1 MKIQIGNEPYLYR
14 PTGLPLEGRL
24 TVYKL
29 NTDVKAKT
37 YTLEGTNFV
46 QAANP
51 VLLHSGLPD
60 DSLFVDVGLYT
71 IRIERYIGPEGQMSV
86 ESPDE
91 YFEIVDQYEAGL
103 DFDPQAS
110 SANVVDTLED
120 LQECAVEMKYV
131 TVLWHTSEGD
141 CVPRQYIW
149 DAQSQ
154 DTIDGGY
161 VVGSNK
167 SDTGRWILLWGDEI
181 LPASVY
187 GVTPANEGNLNGV
200 LSYPATVGS
209 FFLKTA
215 PCVRFQPGD
224 YNNAL
229 EWVTDKELVFDGDTR
244 FLGATFTCPRA
255 RMMGTFS
262 SYVADFVFTA
272 RDAEAHSSWFRTVQ
286 GFWQCG
292 AKFLYLDTT
301 NYFANS
307 AIAGVISLADK
318 VIFGNGR
325 LPCTYNTGAHF
336 VVAANTSISGRIF
349 SSADFVRFIADGWGD
364 GVFARTGTWDPG
376 LISQGHHVQFDS
388 IPDLDLFASTE
399 RWVATMV
406 ERRARISEQVWT
418 DFTLDLQ
425 NRRYIN
431 SQLNVGTFRDIRN
444 VYCNRLYIGN
454 NGADITLHNVHA
466 NEVSAI
472 CRYLTVYDSDI
483 SFPSEAA
490 ISAMWGYDSRINSS
504 MIWRTPSIQCIFERC
519 WIGIVFN
526 RVTNNEHLE
535 SLLSFTDCQFQ
546 RNVGIQTKNLEMY
559 RCRTDNGAIKI
570 YPYKDGDTY
579 RMRVTLIGN
588 AINSSSPV
596 EFTKIDMIDGRYQ
609 EDCYDIVLN
618 WNITG
623 NMFSGNNEGLRM
635 RYWQNRTGSYYTRTF
650 IKGGNGIHSI
660 VYEGNV
666 GQCPDGDMRGVMIAD
681 NKAYTEETI
690 SGDSKVYKYQG
701 SWKRCLVVPGSLWWN
716 GTILKG
722 PNTLVKWYSWVNSP
736 YNSLTYDMFVHTAWF
751 AYPRAHDDPI
761 NNGDFFANALL
772 LFGDYLRI
780 VQRGDGDRN
789 DGVVGKVI

>member
-131 TVLWHTSEGD
+131 TVLWHTTEGD

-200 LSYPATVGS
+200 LSYPPTVGS

-215 PCVRFQPGD
+215 PCVRFQPGI

-229 EWVTDKELVFDGDTR
+229 EWVTDKELVFDGGTK
-244 FLGATFTCPRA
+244 FTGATFTCPRA
-255 RMMGTFS
+255 RMMGTFA
-262 SYVADFVFTA
+262 SYVANFIFTA

-292 AKFLYLDTT
+292 AKFLFLDTT

-307 AIAGVISLADK
+307 AIAGQVSLVDK

-325 LPCTYNTGAHF
+325 IPCTYNTGAYF
-336 VVAANTSISGRIF
+336 LVTANTSISGRIF
-349 SSADFVRFIADGWGD
+349 SSADFVRFSADGWGD
-364 GVFARTGTWDPG
+364 GIFARAGTWDPG
-376 LISQGHHVQFDS
+376 LISQGHHIQFDS
-388 IPDLDLFASTE
+388 TPDLDLFESTE

-406 ERRARISEQVWT
+406 ERRARISEQVWS

-425 NRRYIN
+425 NRRFIN

-444 VYCNRLYIGN
+444 VYCNRLYISN

-546 RNVGIQTKNLEMY
+546 HNVGIQTKNLEMY
-559 RCRTDNGAIKI
+559 RCRIDNGAIKI

-579 RMRVTLIGN
+579 RMRATLIGN
-588 AINSSSPV
+588 AINSAYPV

-650 IKGGNGIHSI
+650 IKGGTGIHSI

-666 GQCPDGDMRGVMIAD
+666 GQCPDGDMRGVMISD
-681 NKAYTEETI
+681 NKAYTEETAA
-690 SGDSKVYKYQG
+690 SSTLYKYQG

-716 GTILKG
+716 GTILNG
-722 PNTLVKWYSWVNSP
+722 SNTLVKWYSWVNSP
-736 YNSLTYDMFVHTAWF
+736 YNSLTYDVFVQTAWF
-751 AYPRAHDDPI
+751 AYPKAHDDPI

>member
-1 MKIQIGNEPYLYR
+1 MRIQIGNEPYLYR

-131 TVLWHTSEGD
+131 TVLWHTTEGD

-149 DAQSQ
+149 DAQSH

-200 LSYPATVGS
+200 LSYPPTVGS

-215 PCVRFQPGD
+215 PCVRFQPGI

-229 EWVTDKELVFDGDTR
+229 EWVTDKELVFDGGTK
-244 FLGATFTCPRA
+244 FTGATFTCPRA
-255 RMMGTFS
+255 RMMGTFA
-262 SYVADFVFTA
+262 SYVANFIFTA

-292 AKFLYLDTT
+292 AKFLFLDTT
-301 NYFANS
+301 NYFVNS
-307 AIAGVISLADK
+307 AIAGQVSLADK

-325 LPCTYNTGAHF
+325 IPCTYNTGAYF
-336 VVAANTSISGRIF
+336 LVTANTSISGRIF
-349 SSADFVRFIADGWGD
+349 SSADFVRFGADGWGD
-364 GVFARTGTWDPG
+364 GIFARAGTWDPG
-376 LISQGHHVQFDS
+376 LISQGHHIQFDS
-388 IPDLDLFASTE
+388 TPDLDLFESTE

-406 ERRARISEQVWT
+406 ERRARISEQVWS

-425 NRRYIN
+425 NRRFIN

-526 RVTNNEHLE
+526 RVTNNEHTE

-546 RNVGIQTKNLEMY
+546 RNVGIETKNLEMY
-559 RCRTDNGAIKI
+559 RCRTDNGSIKI

-588 AINSSSPV
+588 AINSAYPV

-635 RYWQNRTGSYYTRTF
+635 RYWQNRTGSYWSRMF
-650 IKGGNGIHSI
+650 IKGGTGVHSI

-666 GQCPDGDMRGVMIAD
+666 GQCPDGDLRGVTISD
-681 NKAYTEETI
+681 NKAYTEEEVSSSTL
-690 SGDSKVYKYQG
+690 YKYPG
-701 SWKRCLVVPGSLWWN
+701 AWKRCLVLPGSLWWN
-716 GTILKG
+716 GTVLKG
-722 PNTLVKWYSWVNSP
+722 PNTLVKWYNWVNSP
-736 YNSLTYDMFVHTAWF
+736 YNSLTYDMFVHTTWF
-751 AYPRAHDDPI
+751 AYPKAHDDPI

>member
-255 RMMGTFS
+255 RMMGTFA

-286 GFWQCG
+286 GFWKCG
-292 AKFLYLDTT
+292 AKFLFLDTT

-307 AIAGVISLADK
+307 SLAGQVSLADK

-364 GVFARTGTWDPG
+364 GVFARAGTWDPG
-376 LISQGHHVQFDS
+376 LISQGHHIQFDS
-388 IPDLDLFASTE
+388 TPDLDLFESTE

-466 NEVSAI
+466 NEVSAV

-504 MIWRTPSIQCIFERC
+504 MIWRTPAIQCIFERC

-526 RVTNNEHLE
+526 RVTNNEHTE

-588 AINSSSPV
+588 AINSAYPV

-623 NMFSGNNEGLRM
+623 NMFSGNTEGLRM

-650 IKGGNGIHSI
+650 IKGGSGIHSI

-681 NKAYTEETI
+681 NKAYTEESVSSST
-690 SGDSKVYKYQG
+690 VYKYQG
-701 SWKRCLVVPGSLWWN
+701 TWKRCLVVPGSLWWN

-722 PNTLVKWYSWVNSP
+722 PNTLVKWYNWVNSP
-736 YNSLTYDMFVHTAWF
+736 YNSLTYDMFVHTTWF

-761 NNGDFFANALL
+761 NNGDFFANAIL

>member
-29 NTDVKAKT
+29 NTDVKART

-46 QAANP
+46 QAENP

-86 ESPDE
+86 ESPAE
-91 YFEIVDQYEAGL
+91 YFEIVDQYEVGL

-110 SANVVDTLED
+110 SANVVDTLDD

-131 TVLWHTSEGD
+131 TVLWHTTEGD

-149 DAQSQ
+149 DAQSR

-187 GVTPANEGNLNGV
+187 GVTPTNEGNLNGV
-200 LSYPATVGS
+200 LSYPPTVGS

-215 PCVRFQPGD
+215 PCVRFQPGI

-229 EWVTDKELVFDGDTR
+229 EWVTDKELVFDGGTK
-244 FLGATFTCPRA
+244 FTGATFTCPRA
-255 RMMGTFS
+255 RMMGTFA
-262 SYVADFVFTA
+262 SYVANFVFTA

-307 AIAGVISLADK
+307 AIAGAISLADK
-318 VIFGNGR
+318 VISGNGR

-336 VVAANTSISGRIF
+336 VVSANTSISGRIF
-349 SSADFVRFIADGWGD
+349 NSADFVRFAADGWGD
-364 GVFARTGTWDPG
+364 GIFARTGTWDPG
-376 LISQGHHVQFDS
+376 LISQGHHIQFDNV
-388 IPDLDLFASTE
+388 PDLDLFESTE
-399 RWVATMV
+399 RWVTTMV
-406 ERRARISEQVWT
+406 ERRARISELVWR

-425 NRRYIN
+425 NRRYIS

-466 NEVSAI
+466 DEVSAI

-504 MIWRTPSIQCIFERC
+504 MIWRTPAIQCIFERC

-526 RVTNNEHLE
+526 RVTNNEHAE

-546 RNVGIQTKNLEMY
+546 HNVGIQTKNLEMY

-623 NMFSGNNEGLRM
+623 NMFSGNEEGLRM
-635 RYWQNRTGSYYTRTF
+635 RYWQNRTGSYWSRTF
-650 IKGGNGIHSI
+650 IKGGTGVHSI

-666 GQCPDGDMRGVMIAD
+666 GKCPDADMRGVSISD
-681 NKAYTEETI
+681 NKAYTEET
-690 SGDSKVYKYQG
+690 SASSTLYKYPG
-701 SWKRCLVVPGSLWWN
+701 SWKRCLVLPGSLWWN
-716 GTILKG
+716 GTIAKG

-736 YNSLTYDMFVHTAWF
+736 YNSLTYDVFVQTAWF
-751 AYPRAHDDPI
+751 AYPKAHDDPI

-789 DGVVGKVI
+789 DGVVGRMI

>member
-1 MKIQIGNEPYLYR
+1 MFVQIGNEPYLYR

-71 IRIERYIGPEGQMSV
+71 IRIERYTGPEGQMSV

-103 DFDPQAS
+103 DFDPQAFS
-110 SANVVDTLED
+110 SNVVDTLDD
-120 LQECAVEMKYV
+120 LQECAVETKYV
-131 TVLWHTSEGD
+131 TVHWHTSEGD

-154 DTIDGGY
+154 DVIDGGY

-187 GVTPANEGNLNGV
+187 GVTPANEGNLNSV

-215 PCVRFQPGD
+215 PCVRFQPGN
-224 YNNAL
+224 YGNSLKWA
-229 EWVTDKELVFDGDTR
+229 TDKELVFDGGTK
-244 FLGATFTCPRA
+244 FTGATFTCPRA
-255 RMMGTFS
+255 RMMGTFA

-301 NYFANS
+301 NYFAS
-307 AIAGVISLADK
+307 SSLAGQVSLADK

-336 VVAANTSISGRIF
+336 VVAANTSISGRTF
-349 SSADFVRFIADGWGD
+349 TSDDFVRFTTNGWGD
-364 GVFARTGTWDPG
+364 GIFARTGTWDPG
-376 LISQGHHVQFDS
+376 LISQGHHVQFDI
-388 IPDLDLFASTE
+388 IPDLDLFESTE
-399 RWVATMV
+399 RWVSTMV
-406 ERRARISEQVWT
+406 ERRARLSELVWR

-425 NRRYIN
+425 NRRYAGN
-431 SQLNVGTFRDIRN
+431 SLNIGLFRDIRN
-444 VYCNRLYIGN
+444 VYCKGIAVANSGN
-454 NGADITLHNVHA
+454 NIVFHNVHA
-466 NEVSAI
+466 EGANVI
-472 CRYLTVYDSDI
+472 CDQLTIYDSDI
-483 SFPSEAA
+483 TFTNEPS
-490 ISAMWGYDSRINSS
+490 ISAMRCHDSRINSS
-504 MIWRTPSIQCIFERC
+504 MIWHKPSTQCIFERC
-519 WIGIVFN
+519 WTGIVFN
-526 RVTNNEHLE
+526 RVTNNEHTE

-546 RNVGIQTKNLEMY
+546 HNVGIQTKNLEMY
-559 RCRTDNGAIKI
+559 RCRIDNGAIKI
-570 YPYKDGDTY
+570 YPYKDGNDY
-579 RMRVTLIGN
+579 RMRVTLVGN
-588 AINSSSPV
+588 AINSAYPV
-596 EFTKIDMIDGRYQ
+596 EFTKIDAIDDRYQ

-635 RYWQNRTGSYYTRTF
+635 RYWQNRTGSYFTRTF
-650 IKGGNGIHSI
+650 IRGAPGLHSI
-660 VYEGNV
+660 VYEGNT
-666 GQCPDGDMRGVMIAD
+666 GKCPDADMRGVAISD
-681 NKAYTEETI
+681 NKAYTKENVA
-690 SGDSKVYKYQG
+690 SSAVVYKYQG
-701 SWKRCLVVPGSLWWN
+701 SWKRCLVVPGSVWWN
-716 GTILKG
+716 GTILNG

-736 YNSLTYDMFVHTAWF
+736 YNSLTYDMFAQTAWY
-751 AYPRAHDDPI
+751 AYPKAHDDPTH
-761 NNGDFFANALL
+761 NGDFFANAILL
-772 LFGDYLRI
+772 YGDYLRI

-789 DGVVGKVI
+789 DGVIGRVI

>member
-86 ESPDE
+86 ESPAE

-149 DAQSQ
+149 DVQSQ

-224 YNNAL
+224 YSNAL

-272 RDAEAHSSWFRTVQ
+272 RDAEAHSSWFRTLQ
-286 GFWQCG
+286 GFWKCG
-292 AKFLYLDTT
+292 AKFLFLDST

-307 AIAGVISLADK
+307 SLAGQVSLADK

-364 GVFARTGTWDPG
+364 GVFARTGAWDPG

-388 IPDLDLFASTE
+388 TPDLDLFESTE

-406 ERRARISEQVWT
+406 ERRARISEQVWG

-425 NRRYIN
+425 NRRYIS

-472 CRYLTVYDSDI
+472 CRYLTVYDSGI

-526 RVTNNEHLE
+526 RVTNNEHAE

-559 RCRTDNGAIKI
+559 RCRVDNGAIKI

-623 NMFSGNNEGLRM
+623 NMFSGNAEGLRM

-650 IKGGNGIHSI
+650 IKRGNSIHSV
-660 VYEGNV
+660 VYEGNA
-666 GQCPDGDMRGVMIAD
+666 GQCPDADMRGVSIAD
-681 NKAYTEETI
+681 NHAYTEEEYSSTTM
-690 SGDSKVYKYQG
+690 YKYQG
-701 SWKRCLVVPGSLWWN
+701 SWKRCLVLPGSIWWQN
-716 GTILKG
+716 NILQG

-736 YNSLTYDMFVHTAWF
+736 YNSLTYDMFVHTSWF
-751 AYPRAHDDPI
+751 PYPKAHDDPI
-761 NNGDFFANALL
+761 NNGDFFANAIV

-789 DGVVGKVI
+789 DGVVGRVI

>member
-29 NTDVKAKT
+29 NTDVKART

-86 ESPDE
+86 ESPAE
-91 YFEIVDQYEAGL
+91 YFEIVDQYEVGL

-110 SANVVDTLED
+110 SANVVDTLDD

-131 TVLWHTSEGD
+131 TVLWHTTEGD

-149 DAQSQ
+149 DAQSR

-187 GVTPANEGNLNGV
+187 GVTPTNEGNLNGV
-200 LSYPATVGS
+200 LSYPPTVGS

-215 PCVRFQPGD
+215 PCVRFQPGI

-229 EWVTDKELVFDGDTR
+229 EWVTDKELVFDGGTK
-244 FLGATFTCPRA
+244 FTGATFTCPRA
-255 RMMGTFS
+255 RVMGTFA
-262 SYVADFVFTA
+262 SYVANFIFTA

-307 AIAGVISLADK
+307 AIAGAISLADK

-336 VVAANTSISGRIF
+336 VVSANTSISGRIF
-349 SSADFVRFIADGWGD
+349 NSADFVRFAADGWGD
-364 GVFARTGTWDPG
+364 GIFARTGTWDPG
-376 LISQGHHVQFDS
+376 LISQGHHIQFDNV
-388 IPDLDLFASTE
+388 PDLDLFESTE
-399 RWVATMV
+399 RWVTTMV
-406 ERRARISEQVWT
+406 ERRARISELVWR

-425 NRRYIN
+425 NRRFIG

-444 VYCNRLYIGN
+444 VYCNYLYISN
-454 NGADITLHNVHA
+454 NGADIELHNVHA
-466 NEVSAI
+466 DEVSAI

-519 WIGIVFN
+519 KIGIVFN

-535 SLLSFTDCQFQ
+535 SLLSFTDCQFNH
-546 RNVGIQTKNLEMY
+546 NVGVQSKSLEMY
-559 RCRTDNGAIKI
+559 RCKIDNGPIKI
-570 YPYKDGDTY
+570 YPYKDGTTY
-579 RMRVTLIGN
+579 RMRVVLIGN
-588 AINSSSPV
+588 TITSSVPV
-596 EFTKIDMIDGRYQ
+596 EFTKIDMINGTYQ

-618 WNITG
+618 WNISG
-623 NMFSGNNEGLRM
+623 NMFSGNDEGLRM
-635 RYWQNRTGSYYTRTF
+635 RYWQNRTGSYWSRTF
-650 IKGGNGIHSI
+650 IKGGTGVHSI

-666 GQCPDGDMRGVMIAD
+666 GKCPDADMRGVSISD
-681 NKAYTEETI
+681 NKAYTEET
-690 SGDSKVYKYQG
+690 SASSTLYKYPG
-701 SWKRCLVVPGSLWWN
+701 TWKRCLVLPGSLWWN
-716 GTILKG
+716 GTIMKG
-722 PNTLVKWYSWVNSP
+722 PNTLIKWYNWVNSP
-736 YNSLTYDMFVHTAWF
+736 YNSLTYDVFVQTAWF
-751 AYPRAHDDPI
+751 AYPKAHDDPI

-789 DGVVGKVI
+789 DGVVGRMI